1 MPKLRQLAMGM
12 PRLWRSRSADVRS
25 SSLTS
30 RHDQTISEWV
40 AQAHPH
46 ATVEAISSPPG
57 FVAECDVAPG
67 ALAIGRT
74 EQQAREQMRSVLF
87 GWASLVVEDGDDLPA
102 LPVIR

>member
-1 MPKLRQLAMGM
+1 MPKLRQLKTGM
-12 PRLWRSRSADVRS
+12 TRLRRSRSAVVRS

-30 RHDQTISEWV
+30 CHDQIISEWV

-46 ATVEAISSPPG
+46 TTVEAVSSPPG
-57 FVAECDVAPG
+57 FVAECDAAPG

-87 GWASLVVEDGDDLPA
+87 GWASLVAEDGDDLPA
-102 LPVIR
+102 LPVLS